1 MLFEDVLRG
10 IAEKEGF
17 AGKLYD
23 EIRLVDPVSK
33 TVLAHVKNGTGE
45 SMVCGDTCYAF
56 FNRTA
61 PCENCTSML
70 AIQRNEQIVKIDCV
84 IPDVY
89 IATAEPFEHE
99 GRRYAVETLK
109 NITDSGMLGFQG
121 DVVVAMNKLLERRNS
136 LLLRDTLTKIYR
148 ENFIDIRLPQ
158 NMYQVRAKERT
169 LCLILISIKNLKE
182 INESYGF
189 EAGDEL
195 LQQLATALKKS
206 VKKPEDWV
214 ARFAGSEMLAA
225 LFDLDE
231 AKAQRTCAQ
240 IQRRLR
246 KIMLADEAAAQKAVF
261 TIGYHLPDGMISDTN
276 KLVAAARKNIFH
288 PLSGQKIHMDNALLE
303 KSFPGLRLSEREAEA
318 AVLLLSGKSNQE
330 ISESMYV
337 SLPTVKKHIA
347 KILNSSGVKT
357 RAEFIAKALR

>member
-1 MLFEDVLRG
+1 MLFQDVLRNISDG
-10 IAEKEGF
+10 QGF

-33 TVLAHVKNGTGE
+33 TVMAHIKSGTDE
-45 SMVCGDTCYAF
+45 STARGDTCYAF
-56 FNRTA
+56 FNRSA

-70 AIQRNEQIVKIDCV
+70 AIQRNEQIVKIDCA

-89 IATAEPFEHE
+89 VTTAEPIELE
-99 GRRYAVETLK
+99 GRRYVVESLK
-109 NITDSGMLGFQG
+109 DITHSGMLGFQG
-121 DVVVAMNKLLERRNS
+121 DVVVSMNKLLERRNS

-158 NMYQVRAKERT
+158 NMYEVRTNKRS

-182 INESYGF
+182 INEQFGF

-195 LQQLATALKKS
+195 LQQLAAALRKS

-231 AKAQRTCAQ
+231 AKAQKTCTQ
-240 IQRRLR
+240 IQRRLK
-246 KIMLADEAAAQKAVF
+246 KIMLTDEAAAQKALF
-261 TIGYHLPDGMISDTN
+261 TIGYHLPDGMIFDTN
-276 KLVAAARKNIFH
+276 RLIAATRKNIFQ
-288 PLSGQKIHMDNALLE
+288 PLSGQKLQMDNALLE

-318 AVLLLSGKSNQE
+318 AALLLSGKSNQE

-337 SLPTVKKHIA
+337 SLPTVKKHVA
-347 KILNSSGVKT
+347 SILKAAGVRSRT
-357 RAEFIAKALR
+357 EFISKALR